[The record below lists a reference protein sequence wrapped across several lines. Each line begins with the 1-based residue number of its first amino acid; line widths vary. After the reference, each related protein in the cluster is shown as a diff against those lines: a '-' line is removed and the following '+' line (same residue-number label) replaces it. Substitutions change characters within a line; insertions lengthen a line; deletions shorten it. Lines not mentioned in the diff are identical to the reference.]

1 MWPCP
6 CMCIAGS
13 DVHAWVC
20 SNTNSNTLLS
30 RCQCL
35 CGRVFVQSSYTTLT
49 KEREGGGGGGEC
61 SHGSAASSMMPSIC
75 LVAPVKLMRW
85 VSEGGL
91 VEAEVSQKPALPAR
105 LLCCETVAQGP
116 TETLVTAQ
124 LPGEAWHT
132 ACPSATHQN
141 TAWQRQ
147 VYTVAWVGH
156 LSM

>member
-49 KEREGGGGGGEC
+49 KERGGGGGER

-85 VSEGGL
+85 VSEGGP

-132 ACPSATHQN
+132 ACPSATHQH